1 MCVLFY
7 NYLAGLRLQKFNKLF
22 VEEQHVNNGCVKA
35 ARVHKNP
42 NFYFVGLGG
51 LLYNDLH
58 LQ

>member
-22 VEEQHVNNGCVKA
+22 VEEQRVNNGCVKA

-42 NFYFVGLGG
+42 NFYFVRLGG